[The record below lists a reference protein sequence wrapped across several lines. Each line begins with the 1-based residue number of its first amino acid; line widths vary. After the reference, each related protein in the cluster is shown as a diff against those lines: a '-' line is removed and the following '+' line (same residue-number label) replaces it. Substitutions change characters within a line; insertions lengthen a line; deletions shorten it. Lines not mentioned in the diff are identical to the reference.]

1 MVGLVTFVIIVL
13 SWLYLNSLMNAL
25 STNLVERSELASQQV
40 NAFIVDRLNKDMREY
55 PVPAH
60 FEQTKIIWRQIVYSD
75 PEIATTLERTM
86 AMSKALVEINVFGDD
101 QLILASSSP
110 SNVGRNATS
119 LPKFQ
124 DWRNRPF
131 YRRLFDLVSRRDG
144 PAVPD
149 YEVVVP
155 LGIAGQK
162 DPIFT
167 VQVVDSSVLL
177 RNAVLPEVEK
187 VASVAAAALLGS
199 LLITGLLITR
209 ALQPIRRIEQTIDGI
224 AQGKFH
230 IREPGAPNSRD
241 EPKEFMAVESKLN
254 LLGQQYSGV
263 QQSATNLRAS
273 LEEMVERMASQLDVA
288 TRLAAISRL
297 TGGVAHEIKN
307 PLNAISLRLD
317 LLRARAEGGDEQLI
331 PEIDVLSKEVNRLDR
346 VVKTF
351 LDFSR
356 PLDVRLTDVDLAAL
370 AGEVTTLMT
379 PQARASGIEL
389 TFEAPLTTPA
399 VNGWVAAAVAAATAN
414 PPGNAIGNGI
424 ATPVTANEADQ
435 NANHPVADPA
445 DRPVLRPAPR
455 PAWIRG
461 DADLLKQAV
470 LNLVTNAM
478 EALKQ
483 GGRVRVSVYQQDDS
497 VVLEVADNGPG
508 IPQEVQDKVFQLYF
522 STKEKGSGI
531 GLAMAYRA
539 VQLHNGTIDFLSE
552 AGRGTKFQL
561 RFPVPVRHV

>member
-1 MVGLVTFVIIVL
+1 MSLRVRLVLLMVALVTLVIVVL

-25 STNLVERSELASQQV
+25 STNLVERSQLASQQV
-40 NAFIVDRLNKDMREY
+40 NAFIVERINKDIREY

-60 FEQTKIIWRQIVYSD
+60 FEQTKIIWRQIVNTD

-86 AMSKALVEINVFGDD
+86 ALSKALVEINVYGDD
-101 QLILASSSP
+101 AGILASSNP
-110 SNVGRNATS
+110 SNIGRNAIS
-119 LPKFQ
+119 LPKFE

-131 YRRLFDLVSRRDG
+131 YRRLFDLVSRPDG

-162 DPIFT
+162 EPIFT

-187 VASVAAAALLGS
+187 VAGVAAAALLGS

-209 ALQPIRRIEQTIDGI
+209 ALRPIRRIEQTIDGI
-224 AQGKFH
+224 AQGNFRGHEAMGK
-230 IREPGAPNSRD
+230 GSRD

-263 QQSATNLRAS
+263 QQNASNLRAS
-273 LEEMVERMASQLDVA
+273 LEEMVERMASQLDVS
-288 TRLAAISRL
+288 TRFSAISRL
-297 TGGVAHEIKN
+297 TSGVAHEIKN

-331 PEIDVLSKEVNRLDR
+331 PEIDVLSKEVRRLDR

-356 PLDVRLTDVDLAAL
+356 PLDVRLVEVDLAAL
-370 AGEVTTLMT
+370 AGEVATLMA

-389 TFEAPLTTPA
+389 TFHAPLMA
-399 VNGWVAAAVAAATAN
+399 GLSANGAAAGGSAAPLASS
-414 PPGNAIGNGI
+414 
-424 ATPVTANEADQ
+424 ATPVTPTIAS
-435 NANHPVADPA
+435 VATAAPPA
-445 DRPVLRPAPR
+445 AYKPQ
-455 PAWIRG
+455 WIRG
-461 DADLLKQAV
+461 DADLLKQAI
-470 LNLVTNAM
+470 LNLVTNAL

-483 GGRVRVSVYQQDDS
+483 GGKVSLSVHQDNNA
-497 VVLEVADNGPG
+497 VVLEIADNGPG
-508 IPQEVQDKVFQLYF
+508 IPLEVRDKVFQLYF

-531 GLAMAYRA
+531 GLAMAFRA
-539 VQLHNGTIDFLSE
+539 VQLHNGTIDFFSE
-552 AGRGTKFQL
+552 SGRGTKFEL